1 MIRTEDG
8 LAPRRLTSRD
18 MAQVLA
24 AIVARRPEV
33 ADLVSELS
41 PTHGAPLLEELDRL
55 VRGDVAPDDAS
66 VVLRWVLPEIHAELG
81 RDFAVVC
88 A

>member
-1 MIRTEDG
+1 MTRTEDG

-33 ADLVSELS
+33 A
-41 PTHGAPLLEELDRL
+41 
-55 VRGDVAPDDAS
+55 
-66 VVLRWVLPEIHAELG
+66 ELG
-81 RDFAVVC
+81 RDFPVVS